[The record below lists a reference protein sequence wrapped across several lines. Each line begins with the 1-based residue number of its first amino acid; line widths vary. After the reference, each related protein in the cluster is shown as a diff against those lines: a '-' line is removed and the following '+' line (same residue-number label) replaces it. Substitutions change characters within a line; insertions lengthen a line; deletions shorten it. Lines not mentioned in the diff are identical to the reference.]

1 MKQTSTKSELIT
13 LAAACR
19 RVGIAPATAVR
30 LMPSGEFPE
39 STWLGVK
46 RVVARRRFET
56 WLAEKLGDAQCSD
69 GSAPDAV

>member
-1 MKQTSTKSELIT
+1 MKQTSTESALIT

-19 RVGIAPATAVR
+19 RAGIAPATAVR

-39 STWLGVK
+39 STWLGSKWVG
-46 RVVARRRFET
+46 ARRRFET
-56 WLAEKLGDAQCSD
+56 RLAEKLGDAHRSD